1 MKQYTLTALSIAL
14 TLVFSPGLANAD
26 AQRPGSA
33 EPMILEDFADDEV
46 ADRWVTVNDG
56 VMGGKSTGGPSFED
70 GIVTFAGKT
79 NTDGGGFSSIRSKP
93 AEFDLA
99 EQAGLYLRVKG
110 DGRTY
115 KASVRTDVTF
125 RRWSVPFRADFET
138 VKDEWIEVFIP
149 FESFTPSF
157 RGRELDPAPELDPS
171 KVQSL
176 GLMIY
181 DKKDGPFELQ
191 VDWIK
196 AVPTKPQPAPEQQ

>member
-1 MKQYTLTALSIAL
+1 MKHYTLTALSIAL
-14 TLVFSPGLANAD
+14 TLAFSLGLAD
-26 AQRPGSA
+26 AGAEQPEPA

-70 GIVTFAGKT
+70 GIVTFSGKT

-93 AEFDLA
+93 AAFDLA
-99 EQAGLYLRVKG
+99 GQAGLYLRVKG

-138 VKDEWIEVFIP
+138 VKGEWAEVFIP
-149 FESFTPSF
+149 FENFTPSF
-157 RGRELDPAPELDPS
+157 RGRELNPAPELDPS

-181 DKKDGPFELQ
+181 DKKDGPFEIQ

-196 AVPTKPQPAPEQQ
+196 AVPTNPEPSVDQQ